1 MSTNIIQVLRKPR
14 APNAFYHKQCYTSQ
28 EHHKDDIV
36 LEVLRLCNDVKC
48 IKCDMVIVKD
58 DIRDRDVKVEKEV
71 VVQQS
76 LFELE
81 SVA

>member
-1 MSTNIIQVLRKPR
+1 
-14 APNAFYHKQCYTSQ
+14 
-28 EHHKDDIV
+28 
-36 LEVLRLCNDVKC
+36 
-48 IKCDMVIVKD
+48 MVIVKD